1 MLWFFVIA
9 RNFKKFSW
17 QSIMRNLICKASI
30 VKFFFMLDYR
40 FASVGRLLSQQTL
53 HFVRNDGSGGRKDA
67 GFSPHNA
74 SMLI

>member
-9 RNFKKFSW
+9 RKFKKFSW

-40 FASVGRLLSQQTL
+40 LLRLCLAMTK
-53 HFVRNDGSGGRKDA
+53 VV
-67 GFSPHNA
+67 
-74 SMLI
+74 